1 MSEQTSSSRAAGE
14 RPATG
19 KSAPRRLISIIAGGV
34 LLLAGVA
41 AVAFVDWNPLP
52 PAPDPVVRP
61 VKTAV
66 AIDRAERPER
76 RFNAEVSASRTVD
89 LAFQVSGPLIEAELD
104 LGRRVQ
110 AGDVLAR
117 IDPARF
123 ELEIETLRPKLQ
135 QAESRLERIERMVA
149 NNAATQAELID
160 ARAARDA
167 AAAQLDVAEQ
177 ALEDATLRAPFE
189 ALVVAR
195 YVENFQN
202 VRPAEPVVRLQ
213 DVSELDI
220 VVNLPESLVA
230 NYDRDRD
237 PVQPHVIFPVRPELR
252 FPATVK
258 EASAEADPQT
268 GTYRV
273 VYSVASPDGFTV
285 LPGMAASLV
294 IPVQAGGGEGGV
306 LVPMAALFVD
316 AQGGKRVWRL
326 EPEADQGVFR
336 TTSIAVATGEVLS
349 PDVVVTDGLE
359 PGDRVVTAG
368 VAFVRD
374 GQRVRLMED
383 SP

>member
-1 MSEQTSSSRAAGE
+1 M
-14 RPATG
+14 
-19 KSAPRRLISIIAGGV
+19 
-34 LLLAGVA
+34 LLAGVA

-52 PAPDPVVRP
+52 PAPEAVTRP
-61 VKTAV
+61 VKSAV
-66 AIDRAERPER
+66 VIDRAERPER

-135 QAESRLERIERMVA
+135 QAGSRLERIERMVA

-189 ALVVAR
+189 ALIVAR

-202 VRPAEPVVRLQ
+202 VRPTEPVVRLQ
-213 DVSELDI
+213 DISELDI

-237 PVQPHVIFPVRPELR
+237 AVQPHVIFPVRPELR

-258 EASAEADPQT
+258 EASAEADALDDDDQDAPPQK
-268 GTYRV
+268 
-273 VYSVASPDGFTV
+273 S
-285 LPGMAASLV
+285 
-294 IPVQAGGGEGGV
+294 E
-306 LVPMAALFVD
+306 
-316 AQGGKRVWRL
+316 
-326 EPEADQGVFR
+326 
-336 TTSIAVATGEVLS
+336 
-349 PDVVVTDGLE
+349 
-359 PGDRVVTAG
+359 
-368 VAFVRD
+368 
-374 GQRVRLMED
+374 
-383 SP
+383 